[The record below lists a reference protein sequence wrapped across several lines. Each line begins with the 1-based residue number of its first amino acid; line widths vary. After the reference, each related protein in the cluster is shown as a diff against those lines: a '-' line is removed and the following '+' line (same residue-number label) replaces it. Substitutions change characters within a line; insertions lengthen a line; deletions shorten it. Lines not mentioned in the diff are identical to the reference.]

1 VNDDWAEFETN
12 GAAISQA
19 FVRMC
24 VSIVQRVHAD
34 GVIS

>member
-12 GAAISQA
+12 GAAISQG